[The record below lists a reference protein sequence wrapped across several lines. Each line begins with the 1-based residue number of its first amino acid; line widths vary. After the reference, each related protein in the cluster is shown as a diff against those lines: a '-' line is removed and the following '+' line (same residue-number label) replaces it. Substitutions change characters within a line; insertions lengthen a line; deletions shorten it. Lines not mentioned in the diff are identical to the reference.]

1 MILTPISL
9 EDLLGHANRTW
20 LGLISILFA
29 TDSLAL
35 CLTSIPNERI
45 INECI
50 VGSLDGAL
58 LSEAEY
64 QAIEMRLQRSGNM
77 LDGVGTDDYP
87 SSFNYSILPTVSWD
101 PNVNGGNPSKPLTV
115 GAITFVG
122 DPSLYAKSGWLA
134 GVSTSIVGRAV
145 VGQQKYIE
153 FSAYNSLS
161 KSPNYGV
168 TVYSQNYTLCGR
180 FQVVGSVFIDHCNG
194 YISSSKAHGD
204 VDSYSSSQKLLRTFP
219 LLGGHAE
226 AAFMT
231 TSTKSKGV
239 TVDQNL
245 LSFSFS
251 NSAGMYYNVTAFK
264 KLSQQQEKTPSSTGQ
279 SAAIYSRIWDRNV
292 HLKVG
297 TEAFE
302 SQQFLGSTL
311 TNKTLFTELGVEVL
325 SGASAKLILTDQL
338 SSINYFSSSSAALS
352 FQMLM

>member
-1 MILTPISL
+1 MA
-9 EDLLGHANRTW
+9 HASRIW

-35 CLTSIPNERI
+35 CLTNMPNERI
-45 INECI
+45 LNEC
-50 VGSLDGAL
+50 VVRSLDGAS

-64 QAIEMRLQRSGNM
+64 KAIEVRLQRSGNM
-77 LDGVGTDDYP
+77 LDGVDANDYP
-87 SSFNYSILPTVSWD
+87 SSLDYSILPYVSWD

-122 DPSLYAKSGWLA
+122 DPNLYAKSGWLA
-134 GVSTSIVGRAV
+134 GVSTSIVGRAI

-161 KSPNYGV
+161 KSPKYGV

-194 YISSSKAHGD
+194 YVSSSKAHRG
-204 VDSYSSSQKLLRTFP
+204 VNSYSSSQKLLRTFP
-219 LLGGHAE
+219 LLGGYAE

-231 TSTKSKGV
+231 TSTKSEEVVVG
-239 TVDQNL
+239 QNK
-245 LSFSFS
+245 LSFSFG
-251 NSAGMYYNVTAFK
+251 NSAGMYYTVAAFK
-264 KLSQQQEKTPSSTGQ
+264 NLSQQPETTPSSAGQ
-279 SAAIYSRIWDRNV
+279 TAAVYGRIWDRNV

-297 TEAFE
+297 REIFEAR
-302 SQQFLGSTL
+302 QFLGSTL
-311 TNKTLFTELGVEVL
+311 ANKALFTELGVEVL
-325 SGASAKLILTDQL
+325 SGVSAKLILTNQL

-352 FQMLM
+352 FQVLM